1 MRGKA
6 KIMNNIT
13 MEQRKDAL
21 NKIISSED
29 FENTVDKIIENKM
42 SYYNWLKNNIK
53 PKQLLNCEDIDF
65 SFNYAL
71 NYVYRCMLMD
81 NENKTYVVYFI
92 RNKYNGLLKIGKT
105 NDLQRRINEIES
117 CFNFLGLD
125 TNELVVEAMS
135 YCPYGMNNG
144 KVETYY
150 HNLFKEKRKIG
161 EWFDVS
167 YDELLN
173 SLFVDYIINGVLV
186 TVEDTYYFPN
196 GVKKL
201 KLAENDYKLLKK
213 EVTNELKEKVSKQ
226 LGILNTDISNIFNR
240 NNNITYSEDLF
251 NYIMS
256 LNSSND
262 TNLDNKIKKDIENI
276 LSFIDYDD

>member
-1 MRGKA
+1 
-6 KIMNNIT
+6 MNNIT
-13 MEQRKDAL
+13 MEQRKDVL

-53 PKQLLNCEDIDF
+53 LNCGDIDF

-71 NYVYRCMLMD
+71 DYVYRCMLMD
-81 NENKTYVVYFI
+81 SEHKTSVVYFI

-125 TNELVVEAMS
+125 TNELAVEAIS
-135 YCPYGMNNG
+135 YCPYGMDNG

-173 SLFVDYIINGVLV
+173 SLFVDYIINGVIV
-186 TVEDTYYFPN
+186 TVEDTYDFPN

-276 LSFIDYDD
+276 FSFIDYDD

>member
-1 MRGKA
+1 
-6 KIMNNIT
+6 MNNIT

-71 NYVYRCMLMD
+71 DYVYRCMLMD
-81 NENKTYVVYFI
+81 NEHKTSVVYFI

-105 NDLQRRINEIES
+105 NDLQRRINEIEN

-125 TNELVVEAMS
+125 TNELVVEAIS

-186 TVEDTYYFPN
+186 TVEDTYDFPN

-256 LNSSND
+256 LNSSSD

>member
-1 MRGKA
+1 
-6 KIMNNIT
+6 MNNIT

-21 NKIISSED
+21 NKIISSKD

-71 NYVYRCMLMD
+71 DYVYRCMLMD
-81 NENKTYVVYFI
+81 SEHKTSVVYFI

-125 TNELVVEAMS
+125 TNELAVEAIS

-186 TVEDTYYFPN
+186 TVEDTYDFPN

-240 NNNITYSEDLF
+240 NNNIAYSEDLF

-256 LNSSND
+256 LNSSSD

>member
-1 MRGKA
+1 
-6 KIMNNIT
+6 MNNIT
-13 MEQRKDAL
+13 MEQRKDVL

-29 FENTVDKIIENKM
+29 FENAVDKIIENKM

-71 NYVYRCMLMD
+71 DYVYRCMLMD
-81 NENKTYVVYFI
+81 NEHKTSVVYFI

-125 TNELVVEAMS
+125 TNELVVEAIS

-167 YDELLN
+167 YDELLD
-173 SLFVDYIINGVLV
+173 SLFVNYIINGVLV
-186 TVEDTYYFPN
+186 TVEDTYDFPN

-226 LGILNTDISNIFNR
+226 LGILNTDIYNIFNR

>member
-1 MRGKA
+1 
-6 KIMNNIT
+6 MNNIT
-13 MEQRKDAL
+13 MEQRKDVL

-29 FENTVDKIIENKM
+29 FENAVDKIIENKM
-42 SYYNWLKNNIK
+42 YYYNWLKNNIN

-71 NYVYRCMLMD
+71 DYVYRCMLMD
-81 NENKTYVVYFI
+81 NEHKTSVVYFI

-105 NDLQRRINEIES
+105 NSLQRRINEIES

-125 TNELVVEAMS
+125 TNELVVEAIS

-167 YDELLN
+167 YDELLD
-173 SLFVDYIINGVLV
+173 SLFVNYIINGVLV
-186 TVEDTYYFPN
+186 TVEDTYDFPN

-226 LGILNTDISNIFNR
+226 LGILNTDIYNIFNR

>member
-1 MRGKA
+1 
-6 KIMNNIT
+6 MNNIT

-21 NKIISSED
+21 NKIISSKD
-29 FENTVDKIIENKM
+29 FENTVDKIIENNM

-71 NYVYRCMLMD
+71 DYVYRCMLMD
-81 NENKTYVVYFI
+81 SEHKTSVVYFI

-125 TNELVVEAMS
+125 TNELAVEAIS

-186 TVEDTYYFPN
+186 TVEDTYDFPN

-226 LGILNTDISNIFNR
+226 LGILNTDIYNIFNR

>member
-1 MRGKA
+1 
-6 KIMNNIT
+6 MNNIT

-71 NYVYRCMLMD
+71 DYVYRCMLMD
-81 NENKTYVVYFI
+81 SKHKTSVVYFI

-125 TNELVVEAMS
+125 TNELAVEAIS

-186 TVEDTYYFPN
+186 TVEDTYDFPN

-226 LGILNTDISNIFNR
+226 LGILNTDIYNIFNR

>member
-1 MRGKA
+1 
-6 KIMNNIT
+6 MNNIT
-13 MEQRKDAL
+13 MEQRKDVL

-29 FENTVDKIIENKM
+29 FENAVDKIIENKM
-42 SYYNWLKNNIK
+42 YYYNWLKNNIN

-81 NENKTYVVYFI
+81 SEHKTSIVYFI

-125 TNELVVEAMS
+125 TNELVVEAIS

-186 TVEDTYYFPN
+186 TVEDTYDFPN

-256 LNSSND
+256 LNSSSD

>member
-1 MRGKA
+1 
-6 KIMNNIT
+6 MNNIT

-21 NKIISSED
+21 NKIISSKD

-71 NYVYRCMLMD
+71 DYVYRCMLMD
-81 NENKTYVVYFI
+81 SEHKTSVVYFI

-125 TNELVVEAMS
+125 TNELAVEAIS

-186 TVEDTYYFPN
+186 TVEDTYDFPN

-226 LGILNTDISNIFNR
+226 LGILNTDIFNIFNR
-240 NNNITYSEDLF
+240 NNDITYSEDLF

-256 LNSSND
+256 LNSTND

>member
-1 MRGKA
+1 
-6 KIMNNIT
+6 MNNIT

-21 NKIISSED
+21 NKIISSKD

-71 NYVYRCMLMD
+71 DYVYRCMLMD
-81 NENKTYVVYFI
+81 SEHKTSVVYFI

-125 TNELVVEAMS
+125 TNELAVEAIS
-135 YCPYGMNNG
+135 YCPYGMNND

-186 TVEDTYYFPN
+186 TVEDTYDFPN

-226 LGILNTDISNIFNR
+226 LGILNTDIYNIFNR

-256 LNSSND
+256 LNSSSD

>member
-1 MRGKA
+1 
-6 KIMNNIT
+6 MNNIT

-21 NKIISSED
+21 NKIISSKD

-71 NYVYRCMLMD
+71 DYVYRCMLMD
-81 NENKTYVVYFI
+81 SEHKTSVVYFI

-125 TNELVVEAMS
+125 TNELAVEAIS

-144 KVETYY
+144 EVETYY

-167 YDELLN
+167 YDELLD
-173 SLFVDYIINGVLV
+173 SLFVNYIINGVLV
-186 TVEDTYYFPN
+186 TVEDTYDFPN

-256 LNSSND
+256 LNSSSD

>member
-1 MRGKA
+1 
-6 KIMNNIT
+6 MNNIT

-21 NKIISSED
+21 NKIISSKD
-29 FENTVDKIIENKM
+29 FENTVNKIIENKM

-53 PKQLLNCEDIDF
+53 PKQLLSCEDIDF

-71 NYVYRCMLMD
+71 DYVYRCMLMD
-81 NENKTYVVYFI
+81 NEYKTSIVYFI

-105 NDLQRRINEIES
+105 NDLQRRINEIER

-125 TNELVVEAMS
+125 TNELAVEAIS

-186 TVEDTYYFPN
+186 TVEDTYDFPN

-226 LGILNTDISNIFNR
+226 LGILNTDIYNIFNR
-240 NNNITYSEDLF
+240 SNNITYSEDLF

>member
-1 MRGKA
+1 
-6 KIMNNIT
+6 MNNIT

-21 NKIISSED
+21 NKIISSKD

-71 NYVYRCMLMD
+71 DYVYRCMLMD
-81 NENKTYVVYFI
+81 SEHKTSVVYFI

-105 NDLQRRINEIES
+105 NNLQRRINEIEN

-125 TNELVVEAMS
+125 TNELVVEAIS

-186 TVEDTYYFPN
+186 TVEDTYDFPN

-226 LGILNTDISNIFNR
+226 LGILNTDIYNIFNR

>member
-1 MRGKA
+1 
-6 KIMNNIT
+6 MNNIT

-65 SFNYAL
+65 SFNYTL
-71 NYVYRCMLMD
+71 DYVYRCMLMD
-81 NENKTYVVYFI
+81 SKHKTSVVYFI

-125 TNELVVEAMS
+125 TNELAVEAIS

-186 TVEDTYYFPN
+186 TVEDTYDFPN

-226 LGILNTDISNIFNR
+226 LGILNTDIYNIFNR

>member
-1 MRGKA
+1 
-6 KIMNNIT
+6 MNNIK

-21 NKIISSED
+21 NKIISSKD
-29 FENTVDKIIENKM
+29 FENTVDKIIENKV

-71 NYVYRCMLMD
+71 DYVYRCMLMD
-81 NENKTYVVYFI
+81 SEHKTSVVYFI

-125 TNELVVEAMS
+125 TNELAVEAIS
-135 YCPYGMNNG
+135 YCPYGMNND

-186 TVEDTYYFPN
+186 TVEDTYDFPN

-226 LGILNTDISNIFNR
+226 LGILNTDIYNIFNR

>member
-1 MRGKA
+1 
-6 KIMNNIT
+6 MNNIT

-71 NYVYRCMLMD
+71 DYVYRCMLMD
-81 NENKTYVVYFI
+81 SEHKTSVVYFI

-105 NDLQRRINEIES
+105 NSLQRRINEIEN

-125 TNELVVEAMS
+125 TNELAVEAIS

-167 YDELLN
+167 YDELLD
-173 SLFVDYIINGVLV
+173 SLFVNYIINGVLV

-226 LGILNTDISNIFNR
+226 LGILNTDIYNIFNR

>member
-1 MRGKA
+1 
-6 KIMNNIT
+6 MNNIT

-21 NKIISSED
+21 NKIISSKD

-71 NYVYRCMLMD
+71 DYVYRCMLMD
-81 NENKTYVVYFI
+81 SEHKTSVVYFI

-105 NDLQRRINEIES
+105 NDLQRRINEIER

-125 TNELVVEAMS
+125 TNELAVEAIS

-186 TVEDTYYFPN
+186 TVEDTYDFPN

-226 LGILNTDISNIFNR
+226 LGILNTDIYNIFNR

>member
-1 MRGKA
+1 
-6 KIMNNIT
+6 MNNIT
-13 MEQRKDAL
+13 MEQRKYAL

-71 NYVYRCMLMD
+71 DYVYRCMLMD
-81 NENKTYVVYFI
+81 SEHKTSVVYFI

-105 NDLQRRINEIES
+105 NDLQRRINEIER

-125 TNELVVEAMS
+125 TNELAVEAIS

-186 TVEDTYYFPN
+186 TVEDTYDFPN

-226 LGILNTDISNIFNR
+226 LGILNTDIYNIFTR

>member
-1 MRGKA
+1 
-6 KIMNNIT
+6 MNNIT

-29 FENTVDKIIENKM
+29 FKNTVDKIIENKM

-71 NYVYRCMLMD
+71 DYVYRCMLMD
-81 NENKTYVVYFI
+81 SEHKASVVYFI

-105 NDLQRRINEIES
+105 NDLQRRINEIEN

-125 TNELVVEAMS
+125 TNELVVEAIS
-135 YCPYGMNNG
+135 YCPYGMNNS

-186 TVEDTYYFPN
+186 TVEDTYDFPN

-226 LGILNTDISNIFNR
+226 LGILNTDIFNIFNR

-256 LNSSND
+256 LNSTND

>member
-1 MRGKA
+1 
-6 KIMNNIT
+6 MNNIT

-21 NKIISSED
+21 NKIISSKD

-71 NYVYRCMLMD
+71 DYVYRCMLMD
-81 NENKTYVVYFI
+81 SEHKTSVVYFI

-105 NDLQRRINEIES
+105 NSLQRRINEIEN

-125 TNELVVEAMS
+125 TNELAVEAIS

-186 TVEDTYYFPN
+186 TVEDAYDFPN

-226 LGILNTDISNIFNR
+226 LGILNTDIYNIFNR

-256 LNSSND
+256 LNSSSD

>member
-1 MRGKA
+1 
-6 KIMNNIT
+6 MNNIT

-71 NYVYRCMLMD
+71 DYVYRCMLMD
-81 NENKTYVVYFI
+81 SEHKTSVVYFI

-125 TNELVVEAMS
+125 TNELAVEAIS

-167 YDELLN
+167 YDELLD
-173 SLFVDYIINGVLV
+173 SLFVNYIINGVLV

-226 LGILNTDISNIFNR
+226 LGILNTDIYNIFNR

>member
-1 MRGKA
+1 
-6 KIMNNIT
+6 MNNIT

-81 NENKTYVVYFI
+81 NEHKTSVVYFI

-105 NDLQRRINEIES
+105 NDLQRRINEIEN

-125 TNELVVEAMS
+125 TNELVVEAIS

-186 TVEDTYYFPN
+186 TVEDTYDFPN

>member
-1 MRGKA
+1 
-6 KIMNNIT
+6 MNNIT
-13 MEQRKDAL
+13 MEQRKDVL

-29 FENTVDKIIENKM
+29 FENAVDKIIENKM

-81 NENKTYVVYFI
+81 NEHKTSVVYFI

-105 NDLQRRINEIES
+105 NNLQRRINEIES

-125 TNELVVEAMS
+125 TNELAVEAIS

-186 TVEDTYYFPN
+186 TVEDTYDFPN

-226 LGILNTDISNIFNR
+226 LGILNTDIYNIFNR

>member
-1 MRGKA
+1 
-6 KIMNNIT
+6 MNNIT

-29 FENTVDKIIENKM
+29 FENAVDKIIENKM

-71 NYVYRCMLMD
+71 DYVYRCMLMD
-81 NENKTYVVYFI
+81 SKHKTSVVYFI

-125 TNELVVEAMS
+125 TNELAVEAIS

-186 TVEDTYYFPN
+186 TVEDTYDFPN

-226 LGILNTDISNIFNR
+226 LGILNTDIYNIFNR

>member
-1 MRGKA
+1 
-6 KIMNNIT
+6 MNNIT

-29 FENTVDKIIENKM
+29 FENAVDKIIENKM

-53 PKQLLNCEDIDF
+53 LNCGDIDF

-71 NYVYRCMLMD
+71 DYVYRCMLMD
-81 NENKTYVVYFI
+81 SEHKSSIVYFI

-105 NDLQRRINEIES
+105 NNLQRRINEIEN

-125 TNELVVEAMS
+125 TNELVVEAIS

-186 TVEDTYYFPN
+186 TVEDTYDFPN

-226 LGILNTDISNIFNR
+226 LGILNTDIYNIFNR

-276 LSFIDYDD
+276 LSFIDYDDK

>member
-1 MRGKA
+1 
-6 KIMNNIT
+6 MNNIT

-21 NKIISSED
+21 NKIISSKD
-29 FENTVDKIIENKM
+29 FENTVDKIIKNKM

-71 NYVYRCMLMD
+71 DYVYRCMLMD
-81 NENKTYVVYFI
+81 SEHKTSVVYFI

-125 TNELVVEAMS
+125 TNELAVEAIS

-186 TVEDTYYFPN
+186 TVEDTYDFPN

-226 LGILNTDISNIFNR
+226 LGILNTDIFNIFNR
-240 NNNITYSEDLF
+240 NNDITYSEDLF

-256 LNSSND
+256 LNSTND

>member
-1 MRGKA
+1 
-6 KIMNNIT
+6 MNNIT

-21 NKIISSED
+21 NKIISSKD

-71 NYVYRCMLMD
+71 DYVYRCMLMD
-81 NENKTYVVYFI
+81 SEHKTSVVYFI

-105 NDLQRRINEIES
+105 NDLQRRINEIER

-125 TNELVVEAMS
+125 TNELAVEAIS

-186 TVEDTYYFPN
+186 TVEDTYDFPN

-213 EVTNELKEKVSKQ
+213 EVTNELKEKISKQ
-226 LGILNTDISNIFNR
+226 LGILNTDIFNIFNR
-240 NNNITYSEDLF
+240 NNDITYSEDLF

-256 LNSSND
+256 LNSTND

>member
-1 MRGKA
+1 
-6 KIMNNIT
+6 MNNIT
-13 MEQRKDAL
+13 MEQRKDVL

-71 NYVYRCMLMD
+71 DYVYRCMLMD
-81 NENKTYVVYFI
+81 SEHKTSVVYFI

-125 TNELVVEAMS
+125 TNELAVEAIS

-186 TVEDTYYFPN
+186 TVEDTYDFPN

-226 LGILNTDISNIFNR
+226 LGILNTDIYNIFNR

-256 LNSSND
+256 LNSSSD

>member
-1 MRGKA
+1 
-6 KIMNNIT
+6 MNNIT
-13 MEQRKDAL
+13 MEQRKDVL

-71 NYVYRCMLMD
+71 DYVYRCMLMD
-81 NENKTYVVYFI
+81 SEHKTSVVYFI

-125 TNELVVEAMS
+125 TNELAVEAIS

-186 TVEDTYYFPN
+186 TVEDTYDFPN

-226 LGILNTDISNIFNR
+226 LGILNTDIYNIFNR

>member
-1 MRGKA
+1 
-6 KIMNNIT
+6 MNNIT
-13 MEQRKDAL
+13 MEQRKDVL

-29 FENTVDKIIENKM
+29 FENAVDKIIENKM
-42 SYYNWLKNNIK
+42 YYYNWLKNNIN

-81 NENKTYVVYFI
+81 NEHKTSVVYFI

-105 NDLQRRINEIES
+105 NSLQRRINEIEN

-125 TNELVVEAMS
+125 TNELVVEAIS

-167 YDELLN
+167 YDELLD
-173 SLFVDYIINGVLV
+173 SLFVNYIINGVLV

>member
-1 MRGKA
+1 
-6 KIMNNIT
+6 MNNIT

-21 NKIISSED
+21 NKIISSKD

-71 NYVYRCMLMD
+71 DYVYRCMLMD
-81 NENKTYVVYFI
+81 SEHKTSVVYFI

-105 NDLQRRINEIES
+105 NDLQRRINEIEN

-125 TNELVVEAMS
+125 TNELVVEASS

-186 TVEDTYYFPN
+186 TVEDTYDFPN

-226 LGILNTDISNIFNR
+226 LGILNTDIYNIFNR

>member
-1 MRGKA
+1 
-6 KIMNNIT
+6 MNNIT

-21 NKIISSED
+21 NKIISSKD

-71 NYVYRCMLMD
+71 DYVYRCMLMD
-81 NENKTYVVYFI
+81 SEHKTSVVYFI
-92 RNKYNGLLKIGKT
+92 RNKYNGLIKIGKT

-125 TNELVVEAMS
+125 TNELAVEAIS

-167 YDELLN
+167 YDELLD
-173 SLFVDYIINGVLV
+173 SLFVNYIINGVLV

-256 LNSSND
+256 LNSSSD

>member
-1 MRGKA
+1 
-6 KIMNNIT
+6 MNNIT

-29 FENTVDKIIENKM
+29 FENAVDKIIENKM
-42 SYYNWLKNNIK
+42 YYYNWLKNNIN

-71 NYVYRCMLMD
+71 DYVYRCMLMD
-81 NENKTYVVYFI
+81 SEHKTSVVYFI

-125 TNELVVEAMS
+125 TNELAVEAIS
-135 YCPYGMNNG
+135 YCPYGMNND

-186 TVEDTYYFPN
+186 TVEDTYDFPN

-213 EVTNELKEKVSKQ
+213 EVTNELKEKISKQ
-226 LGILNTDISNIFNR
+226 LGILNTDIYNIFNR

>member
-1 MRGKA
+1 
-6 KIMNNIT
+6 MNNIT

-29 FENTVDKIIENKM
+29 FENAVDKIIENKM

-71 NYVYRCMLMD
+71 DYVYRCMLMD
-81 NENKTYVVYFI
+81 SEHKTSIVYFI

-125 TNELVVEAMS
+125 TNELAVEAIS

-256 LNSSND
+256 LNSSSD

>member
-13 MEQRKDAL
+13 MEQRKDVL

-29 FENTVDKIIENKM
+29 FENAVDKIIENKM
-42 SYYNWLKNNIK
+42 YYYNWLKNNIN

-81 NENKTYVVYFI
+81 NEHKTSVVYFI

-105 NDLQRRINEIES
+105 NDLQRRINEIEN

-125 TNELVVEAMS
+125 TNELAVEAIS

-186 TVEDTYYFPN
+186 TVEDTYDFPN

-226 LGILNTDISNIFNR
+226 LGILNTDIYNIFNR

>member
-1 MRGKA
+1 
-6 KIMNNIT
+6 MNNIT

-71 NYVYRCMLMD
+71 DYVYRCMLMD
-81 NENKTYVVYFI
+81 SEHKTSVVYFI

-125 TNELVVEAMS
+125 TNELAVEAIS

-186 TVEDTYYFPN
+186 TVEDTYDFPN

-226 LGILNTDISNIFNR
+226 LGILNTDIYNIFNR

>member
-1 MRGKA
+1 
-6 KIMNNIT
+6 MNNIT

-21 NKIISSED
+21 NKIISSKD

-71 NYVYRCMLMD
+71 DYVYRCMLMD
-81 NENKTYVVYFI
+81 SEHKTSVVYFI

-125 TNELVVEAMS
+125 TNELVVEAIS

-186 TVEDTYYFPN
+186 TVEDTYDFPN

-226 LGILNTDISNIFNR
+226 LGILNTDIYNIFNR

>member
-1 MRGKA
+1 
-6 KIMNNIT
+6 MNNIT

-21 NKIISSED
+21 NKIISSKD

-71 NYVYRCMLMD
+71 DYVYRCMLMD
-81 NENKTYVVYFI
+81 SEHKTSVVYFI

-105 NDLQRRINEIES
+105 NDLQRRINEIEN

-125 TNELVVEAMS
+125 TNELAVEAIS

-186 TVEDTYYFPN
+186 TVEDTYDFPN

-226 LGILNTDISNIFNR
+226 LGILNTDIYNIFNR